1 MRLNIGRS
9 KNQKYYYVQKTVYI
23 DGKEKSLIVEKLGSH
38 TSLLKKLNGEDPLEW
53 AKKYVEELN
62 RKEQEEKE
70 KHQKEVNDFGTYTQE
85 DVKYGE

>member
-38 TSLLKKLNGEDPLEW
+38 TSPLRGFLIQTHD
-53 AKKYVEELN
+53 AP
-62 RKEQEEKE
+62 RKAVFAPFWV
-70 KHQKEVNDFGTYTQE
+70 HL
-85 DVKYGE
+85 

>member
-62 RKEQEEKE
+62 RKVTQEEYDKVLE
-70 KHQKEVNDFGTYTQE
+70 DFDNAGLYNGWLQE
-85 DVKYGE
+85 L

>member
-62 RKEQEEKE
+62 RKEQEDSTAKALKAVMEEKDDDPE
-70 KHQKEVNDFGTYTQE
+70 YFN
-85 DVKYGE
+85 